1 MMMMGTC
8 LLEGILTVHGGG
20 EEDGTG
26 GWVKA
31 GQVGGSRRDRWVGQ
45 GGTSHAATA
54 RDLGRRDSGAN
65 GMSVVGGGGQGFPV
79 TERA

>member
-26 GWVKA
+26 GWVKT

-45 GGTSHAATA
+45 GGTGGWVKAGQATPL
-54 RDLGRRDSGAN
+54 RQGISG
-65 GMSVVGGGGQGFPV
+65 VGTAVRTG
-79 TERA
+79 